1 MIYSADLHLHSPY
14 ARATSRELTFE
25 NMARWARIK
34 GIDLLASADFTHP
47 EWFAE
52 TKRKLR
58 PTGNG
63 LYECDGARFVLGTEV
78 NCNGHQ
84 GGRNR
89 RIHMLMFAPSFEVV
103 ERINA
108 ALSDKGLLASDGRPT
123 LHMTPRELLETVL
136 LIDERIMLIPAH
148 AWTPHFGLYGSR
160 TGFDSLEEC
169 FGDLTRH
176 IFAIETGLS
185 SDPAMN
191 WRMPELDDVSIVS
204 FSDAHSLPKMARELT
219 FIDGELSYDGL
230 RQALREQS
238 IAYTVEFFPEEGK
251 YHHSGHR
258 KCGVNLSPDE
268 VAKTGATCLVCGRR
282 MTLGVMQRT
291 DSLARRDVS
300 AVRGADGFVRHE
312 GRSDGQGEDGRPP
325 FRSLVGLQQIVAE
338 SMGRGVNTKGVR
350 TQYMRLVDELGS
362 EMLILMDA
370 DTSDIERVGGEPIA
384 DGVERVRRGDIYI
397 EPGYDGVFGKVQ
409 VWPDAAGFYKR
420 DGRDKQ
426 DGRRMRDTQG
436 SLFSV

>member
-14 ARATSRELTFE
+14 ARATSKELTFE
-25 NMARWARIK
+25 NMAKWARIK

-47 EWFAE
+47 DWFE
-52 TKRKLR
+52 HTKRTLR
-58 PTGNG
+58 PTGDG
-63 LYECDGARFVLGTEV
+63 LYEYEGGRFVLGTEV
-78 NCNGHQ
+78 NCNGYQ

-89 RIHMLMFAPSFEVV
+89 RIHMLMFAPSIKVV

-108 ALSDKGLLASDGRPT
+108 ALSRKGLLASDGRPT
-123 LHMTPRELLETVL
+123 LHLTPRELLETL
-136 LIDERIMLIPAH
+136 LHIDDRIMLIPAH
-148 AWTPHFGLYGSR
+148 AWTPHFGIYGSR

-169 FGDLTRH
+169 FGELTPH

-230 RQALREQS
+230 RKALQEQS

-251 YHHSGHR
+251 YHNSGHR
-258 KCGVNLSPDE
+258 KCGVNLSPEE
-268 VAKTGATCLVCGRR
+268 VAVTGEACPVCGRR

-291 DSLARRDVS
+291 ERLAQRD
-300 AVRGADGFVRHE
+300 ARTYRDDDGVIH
-312 GRSDGQGEDGRPP
+312 SDGRKVGHSEDGRPP

-338 SMGRGVNTKGVR
+338 SIGRGVNTKGV
-350 TQYMRLVDELGS
+350 QSLYFGLVDELGS
-362 EMLILMDA
+362 ELHILTDV
-370 DTSDIERVGGEPIA
+370 DTSDISRVGGERIA
-384 DGVERVRRGDIYI
+384 EGVERVRNGDILI
-397 EPGYDGVFGKVQ
+397 EPGYDGVFGKVS
-409 VWPDAAGFYKR
+409 VWR
-420 DGRDKQ
+420 DDSDGANIDRQDKQ
-426 DGRRMRDTQG
+426 DRQG
-436 SLFSV
+436 ILFWD

>member
-58 PTGNG
+58 PVGDG

-84 GGRNR
+84 GSRNR
-89 RIHMLMFAPSFEVV
+89 RIHMLMLAPSIEVV
-103 ERINA
+103 GRINA
-108 ALSDKGLLASDGRPT
+108 ALADKGLLASDGRPT

-136 LIDERIMLIPAH
+136 HIDERIMLIPAH

-268 VAKTGATCLVCGRR
+268 VARTGVTCPVCGRR

-291 DSLARRDVS
+291 ESLARRDVG
-300 AVRGADGFVRHE
+300 VFRGADGFIRHE
-312 GRSDGQGEDGRPP
+312 VRSNERGEGGRPP

-362 EMLILMDA
+362 EMHILMDA
-370 DTSDIERVGGEPIA
+370 DTSDMERVGGERIA

-409 VWPDAAGFYKR
+409 VWPDATGFYKR

-436 SLFSV
+436 SLFTV

>member
-1 MIYSADLHLHSPY
+1 MIYSADLHLHSPF

-47 EWFAE
+47 DWFE
-52 TKRKLR
+52 HTKRRLR
-58 PTGNG
+58 PTGDG
-63 LYECDGARFVLGTEV
+63 LYECEGARFVLGTEV
-78 NCNGHQ
+78 NCNGYQ

-89 RIHMLMFAPSFEVV
+89 RIHMLMLAPSIEIV

-108 ALSDKGLLASDGRPT
+108 ALAGKGLLASDGRPT
-123 LHMTPRELLETVL
+123 LHLTPRELLETL
-136 LIDERIMLIPAH
+136 LHIDERIMLIPAH
-148 AWTPHFGLYGSR
+148 AWTPHFGIYGSR

-169 FGDLTRH
+169 FGELTPR

-191 WRMPELDDVSIVS
+191 WRMPELDSVSIVS

-230 RQALREQS
+230 RQALKEQS

-251 YHHSGHR
+251 YHNSGHR

-268 VAKTGATCLVCGRR
+268 VARTGEACPVCGRR

-291 DSLARRDVS
+291 ERLAKRPESFCSD
-300 AVRGADGFVRHE
+300 DNGFTCSKE
-312 GRSDGQGEDGRPP
+312 GRPP

-338 SMGRGVNTKGVR
+338 SMGRGVNTKGVQTR
-350 TQYMRLVDELGS
+350 YMTLVEELGS
-362 EMLILMDA
+362 EMHILMNA
-370 DTSDIERVGGEPIA
+370 DVPDIARVGGEHVA
-384 DGVERVRRGDIYI
+384 EGVERVRKGDIVI
-397 EPGYDGVFGKVQ
+397 EPGYDGVFGKVS
-409 VWPDAAGFYKR
+409 VWPDETYI
-420 DGRDKQ
+420 DGQ
-426 DGRRMRDTQG
+426 DGNSGQG
-436 SLFSV
+436 VLFSV

>member
-1 MIYSADLHLHSPY
+1 MTYSADLHLHSPY

-58 PTGNG
+58 STGDG
-63 LYECDGARFVLGTEV
+63 LYECEGARFVLGTEV
-78 NCNGHQ
+78 NCNGYQ

-89 RIHMLMFAPSFEVV
+89 RIHMLMFAPSIEVV

-108 ALSDKGLLASDGRPT
+108 ALSGKGLLASDGRPT
-123 LHMTPRELLETVL
+123 LHLTPRELLMTL
-136 LIDERIMLIPAH
+136 LHIDERIMLVPAH
-148 AWTPHFGLYGSR
+148 AWTPHFGIYGSR

-169 FGDLTRH
+169 FGDLKPH

-191 WRMPELDDVSIVS
+191 WRVPELDDVSIVS

-230 RQALREQS
+230 RQALQEQS

-251 YHHSGHR
+251 YHNSGHR
-258 KCGVNLSPDE
+258 KCGVNLSPEE
-268 VAKTGATCLVCGRR
+268 VAATGESCPMCGRR

-291 DSLARRDVS
+291 EHLARRDAS
-300 AVRGADGFVRHE
+300 AYRDDDGFVHNGGHNGGHSGGRGARH
-312 GRSDGQGEDGRPP
+312 SKNGRPP

-350 TQYMRLVDELGS
+350 TKYMELAEELGN
-362 EMLILMDA
+362 EMHILTDA
-370 DTSDIERVGGEPIA
+370 DVSEIERVGGERIA
-384 DGVERVRRGDIYI
+384 EGVERVRTGNISI
-397 EPGYDGVFGKVQ
+397 EPGYDGVFGKVS
-409 VWPDAAGFYKR
+409 VWR
-420 DGRDKQ
+420 EDGANI
-426 DGRRMRDTQG
+426 DGQNRKSGQG
-436 SLFSV
+436 VLFSV

>member
-1 MIYSADLHLHSPY
+1 MKYSVDLHLHSPY

-58 PTGNG
+58 ATGDG
-63 LYECDGARFVLGTEV
+63 LYECEGARFVLGTEV
-78 NCNGHQ
+78 NCNGPQ

-89 RIHMLMFAPSFEVV
+89 RIHVLMLAPGIEVV
-103 ERINA
+103 ERINTTLA
-108 ALSDKGLLASDGRPT
+108 DKGLLASDGRPT
-123 LHMTPRELLETVL
+123 LHMTAQELLETVL
-136 LIDERIMLIPAH
+136 HIDERIMLIPAH
-148 AWTPHFGLYGSR
+148 AWTPHFGMYGSR

-169 FGDLTRH
+169 FGDLTPH
-176 IFAIETGLS
+176 ICAIETGLS

-219 FIDGELSYDGL
+219 VINGELSYDGL
-230 RQALREQS
+230 RSALKEQS

-251 YHHSGHR
+251 YHNSGHR

-268 VAKTGATCLVCGRR
+268 VARTGATCPVCGRR
-282 MTLGVMQRT
+282 MTLGVLQRT
-291 DSLARRDVS
+291 ESLAQRNVKALRD
-300 AVRGADGFVRHE
+300 ADGFVR
-312 GRSDGQGEDGRPP
+312 SEDGRPP

-338 SMGRGVNTKGVR
+338 SLGRGVNTKGVQR
-350 TQYMRLVDELGS
+350 QYMQLVEELGS
-362 EMLILMDA
+362 ELHLLTGAEI
-370 DTSDIERVGGEPIA
+370 SDVARVGGTASRMAWIA
-384 DGVERVRRGDIYI
+384 CEGVTYSSSRGTT
-397 EPGYDGVFGKVQ
+397 
-409 VWPDAAGFYKR
+409 ACS
-420 DGRDKQ
+420 GR
-426 DGRRMRDTQG
+426 
-436 SLFSV
+436 

>member
-52 TKRKLR
+52 TNRKLR
-58 PTGNG
+58 PTGDG
-63 LYECDGARFVLGTEV
+63 LYECEGARFVLGTEV
-78 NCNGHQ
+78 NCNGVV
-84 GGRNR
+84 GSRNR
-89 RIHMLMFAPSFEVV
+89 RIHMLMLAPSIAVV

-108 ALSDKGLLASDGRPT
+108 ALADKGLLASDGRPT

-136 LIDERIMLIPAH
+136 EIDEWIMLIPAH

-169 FGDLTRH
+169 FGDLTGH
-176 IFAIETGLS
+176 ISAIETGLS

-219 FIDGELSYDGL
+219 YIDGELSYDGL
-230 RQALREQS
+230 RQALKEQS

-258 KCGVNLSPDE
+258 KCGVNLSPAE
-268 VAKTGATCLVCGRR
+268 VAKTGATCPVCGRR

-291 DSLARRDVS
+291 EALAKRPESFGKDD
-300 AVRGADGFVRHE
+300 DGFTCN
-312 GRSDGQGEDGRPP
+312 SDGRPP

-338 SMGRGVNTKGVR
+338 SLGRGVNTKGVQA
-350 TQYMRLVDELGS
+350 QYMTLVEELGN
-362 EMLILMDA
+362 EMHVLMDA
-370 DTSDIERVGGEPIA
+370 DVSDIERVGGERIA
-384 DGVERVRRGDIYI
+384 DGVGRVRTGDIVI
-397 EPGYDGVFGKVQ
+397 EPGYDGVFGKVS
-409 VWPDAAGFYKR
+409 VWR
-420 DGRDKQ
+420 DGAVGANMDARDKQ
-426 DGRRMRDTQG
+426 DRQG
-436 SLFSV
+436 ILL

>member
-1 MIYSADLHLHSPY
+1 MTYAADLHLHSPF
-14 ARATSRELTFE
+14 ARATSKQLTFE
-25 NMARWARIK
+25 NMARWARVK

-52 TKRKLR
+52 TKRTLR
-58 PTGNG
+58 ATGNG
-63 LYECDGARFVLGTEV
+63 LYECEGARFVLGTEV
-78 NCNGHQ
+78 NCNGYQ

-89 RIHMLMFAPSFEVV
+89 RIHMLMLAPSIEVV
-103 ERINA
+103 EHINVS
-108 ALSDKGLLASDGRPT
+108 LSDKGLLASDGRPT
-123 LHMTPRELLETVL
+123 LHMTPRELLETL
-136 LIDERIMLIPAH
+136 LHIDERIMLIPAH
-148 AWTPHFGLYGSR
+148 AWTPHFGIYGSR

-169 FGDLTRH
+169 FGDLTPH
-176 IFAIETGLS
+176 IHAIETGLS

-219 FIDGELSYDGL
+219 IIDGELSYDGL
-230 RQALREQS
+230 RHALKEQS

-268 VAKTGATCLVCGRR
+268 VARTGEACPACGRR

-291 DSLARRDVS
+291 EYLARRDVS
-300 AVRGADGFVRHE
+300 AVRDADGFVRSGE
-312 GRSDGQGEDGRPP
+312 RGVNGRRPP

-350 TQYMRLVDELGS
+350 ARYIQLVEKLGS
-362 EMLILMDA
+362 ELHILMDA
-370 DTSDIERVGGEPIA
+370 DTSDIARVGGERVA
-384 DGVERVRRGDIYI
+384 EGVERVRAGNIVI
-397 EPGYDGVFGKVQ
+397 EPGYDGVFGTVKV
-409 VWPDAAGFYKR
+409 WG
-420 DGRDKQ
+420 DGKVDMDGQDRQ
-426 DGRRMRDTQG
+426 DGQG
-436 SLFSV
+436 VLFSA

>member
-1 MIYSADLHLHSPY
+1 MTYAADLHLHSPY
-14 ARATSRELTFE
+14 ARATSKFLTFE

-47 EWFAE
+47 DWLSE
-52 TKRKLR
+52 TKRRLQ
-58 PTGNG
+58 PTGDG

-78 NCNGHQ
+78 NCNGYQ

-89 RIHMLMFAPSFEVV
+89 RIHMLMLAPSIKVV

-123 LHMTPRELLETVL
+123 LHMTPRDLLETL
-136 LIDERIMLIPAH
+136 LHIDERIMLIPAH
-148 AWTPHFGLYGSR
+148 AWTPHFGIYGSR
-160 TGFDSLEEC
+160 TGFDSLQEC
-169 FGDLTRH
+169 FGDLTSH

-219 FIDGELSYDGL
+219 IIDGELSYDGL
-230 RQALREQS
+230 REALREQS

-268 VAKTGATCLVCGRR
+268 VARTGEACPACGRR

-291 DSLARRDVS
+291 ESLAQRDVS
-300 AVRGADGFVRHE
+300 AYRDDDGFIRSGGH
-312 GRSDGQGEDGRPP
+312 SDGGRRPP

-338 SMGRGVNTKGVR
+338 SMGRGVNTKGVQAR
-350 TQYMRLVDELGS
+350 YMELVEELGS
-362 EMLILMDA
+362 ELHVLTDA
-370 DTSDIERVGGEPIA
+370 GISDIARAGGERIA
-384 DGVERVRRGDIYI
+384 EGVERVRAGNIVI
-397 EPGYDGVFGKVQ
+397 EPGYDGVFGTVKV
-409 VWPDAAGFYKR
+409 WGDDGADR
-420 DGRDKQ
+420 DGRN
-426 DGRRMRDTQG
+426 GQG
-436 SLFSV
+436 VLL

>member
-47 EWFAE
+47 EWFE
-52 TKRKLR
+52 HTKRTLR
-58 PTGNG
+58 PTGDG

-78 NCNGHQ
+78 NCNGYQ

-89 RIHMLMFAPSFEVV
+89 RIHMLMFAPSIEAV
-103 ERINA
+103 ERINC

-123 LHMTPRELLETVL
+123 LHMTPRELLETL
-136 LIDERIMLIPAH
+136 LHIDERIMLIPAH
-148 AWTPHFGLYGSR
+148 AWTPHFGIYGSR
-160 TGFDSLEEC
+160 TGFDSLQEC
-169 FGDLTRH
+169 FGDLTSH

-191 WRMPELDDVSIVS
+191 WRLPELDDVSIVS

-219 FIDGELSYDGL
+219 IIEGELSYDGL
-230 RQALREQS
+230 RQALLEQS
-238 IAYTVEFFPEEGK
+238 IAYTLEFFPEEGK

-268 VAKTGATCLVCGRR
+268 VSDVGEACPVCGRR

-291 DSLARRDVS
+291 ERLARRDARMYKDS
-300 AVRGADGFVRHE
+300 DGFTC
-312 GRSDGQGEDGRPP
+312 SEDGRRPP

-338 SMGRGVNTKGVR
+338 SMGRGVNTKGVQA
-350 TQYMRLVDELGS
+350 QYMQLVEGLGS
-362 EMLILMDA
+362 ELHILMDA
-370 DTSDIERVGGEPIA
+370 DTSDISRVGGERIA
-384 DGVERVRRGDIYI
+384 EGVERVRKGNIVI
-397 EPGYDGVFGKVQ
+397 VPGYDGVFGKVS
-409 VWPDAAGFYKR
+409 VWQDNTYKDLQPLDR
-420 DGRDKQ
+420 LSTRNRQ
-426 DGRRMRDTQG
+426 DGQG
-436 SLFSV
+436 VLF

>member
-47 EWFAE
+47 VWFAE
-52 TKRKLR
+52 TKRRLQ
-58 PTGNG
+58 PTSDG
-63 LYECDGARFVLGTEV
+63 LYECEGARFVLGTEV
-78 NCNGHQ
+78 NCNGYQ
-84 GGRNR
+84 AGRNR
-89 RIHMLMFAPSFEVV
+89 RIHMLMFAPSVEVV
-103 ERINA
+103 ERINT
-108 ALSDKGLLASDGRPT
+108 ALADKGLLASDGRPT
-123 LHMTPRELLETVL
+123 LHMTPRELLETL
-136 LIDERIMLIPAH
+136 LHIDERIMLIPAH
-148 AWTPHFGLYGSR
+148 AWTPHFGIYGSR

-169 FGDLTRH
+169 FGDLRPH

-251 YHHSGHR
+251 YHNSGHR
-258 KCGVNLSPDE
+258 KCGVNLTPEE
-268 VAKTGATCLVCGRR
+268 VARTGAMCPACGRR

-291 DSLARRDVS
+291 ERLAKRSESVFRDN
-300 AVRGADGFVRHE
+300 GGFT
-312 GRSDGQGEDGRPP
+312 RSGDGRPP

-350 TQYMRLVDELGS
+350 TRYMTLVEELGS
-362 EMLILMDA
+362 EMHILMDA
-370 DTSDIERVGGEPIA
+370 DVSDIARVGGERVA
-384 DGVERVRRGDIYI
+384 EGVERVRRGDIYV
-397 EPGYDGVFGKVQ
+397 EPGYDGVFGKVN
-409 VWPDAAGFYKR
+409 VWPEETDETNMDAQ
-420 DGRDKQ
+420 DKQ
-426 DGRRMRDTQG
+426 DRQG
-436 SLFSV
+436 ILFSD

>member
-1 MIYSADLHLHSPY
+1 MIYSADLHLHSPF
-14 ARATSRELTFE
+14 ARATSSQLTFA
-25 NMARWARIK
+25 NMAMWARIK

-52 TKRKLR
+52 TKRTLR
-58 PTGNG
+58 PTGDG
-63 LYECDGARFVLGTEV
+63 LYEYEGARFVLGTEV
-78 NCNGHQ
+78 NCNGYQ

-89 RIHMLMFAPSFEVV
+89 RIHMLMFAPSFEIV

-123 LHMTPRELLETVL
+123 LHLTPRELLETL
-136 LIDERIMLIPAH
+136 LHIDERTMLIPAH

-169 FGDLTRH
+169 FGDLTQH

-191 WRMPELDDVSIVS
+191 WRMPELDDVSVVS

-230 RQALREQS
+230 RQALRQQN

-251 YHHSGHR
+251 YHNSGHR

-268 VAKTGATCLVCGRR
+268 VAMTGERCPVCGRR

-291 DSLARRDVS
+291 ESLARRDVS
-300 AVRGADGFVRHE
+300 AVRGADGFIHSNE
-312 GRSDGQGEDGRPP
+312 HSRPP

-338 SMGRGVNTKGVR
+338 SVGRGVNTKGVQSR
-350 TQYMRLVDELGS
+350 YFQLADELGS
-362 EMLILMDA
+362 ELHILTDA
-370 DTSDIERVGGEPIA
+370 SISDIERVGGERIA
-384 DGVERVRRGDIYI
+384 DGVERVRMGNIVI
-397 EPGYDGVFGKVQ
+397 EPGYDGVFGKVS
-409 VWPDAAGFYKR
+409 VWREETDM
-420 DGRDKQ
+420 DGQ
-426 DGRRMRDTQG
+426 DRQDRQG
-436 SLFSV
+436 ILFSV

>member
-58 PTGNG
+58 ATGDG
-63 LYECDGARFVLGTEV
+63 LYEYEGARLVLGTEV
-78 NCNGHQ
+78 NCNGYQ

-89 RIHMLMFAPSFEVV
+89 RIHMLMLAPSIEVV

-108 ALSDKGLLASDGRPT
+108 ALADKGLLASDGRPT
-123 LHMTPRELLETVL
+123 LHLTPRELLETL
-136 LIDERIMLIPAH
+136 LHIDERIMLIPAH
-148 AWTPHFGLYGSR
+148 AWTPHFGIYGSR

-169 FGDLTRH
+169 FGDLTPH
-176 IFAIETGLS
+176 VFAIETGLS

-251 YHHSGHR
+251 YHNSGHR
-258 KCGVNLSPDE
+258 KCGVNLSPEE
-268 VAKTGATCLVCGRR
+268 VAKTGATCPACGRR

-291 DSLARRDVS
+291 ERLAKRPESFCRD
-300 AVRGADGFVRHE
+300 DNGFTC
-312 GRSDGQGEDGRPP
+312 SKDGRPP

-350 TQYMRLVDELGS
+350 TQYMALVKELGS
-362 EMLILMDA
+362 EMHILMEA
-370 DTSDIERVGGEPIA
+370 DVSDIERVGGERVA
-384 DGVERVRRGDIYI
+384 EGVERVRKGDIYI
-397 EPGYDGVFGKVQ
+397 EPGYDGVFGKVS
-409 VWPDAAGFYKR
+409 VWRDETNMDAQDR
-420 DGRDKQ
+420 Q
-426 DGRRMRDTQG
+426 DGQG
-436 SLFSV
+436 VLFSD

>member
-25 NMARWARIK
+25 NMAQWARIK

-58 PTGNG
+58 PTGDG

-89 RIHMLMFAPSFEVV
+89 RIHMLMLAPSIGVV

-108 ALSDKGLLASDGRPT
+108 ALIDKGLLASDGRPT
-123 LHMTPRELLETVL
+123 LHMTPRELLETLL

-169 FGDLTRH
+169 FGDLTQH

-268 VAKTGATCLVCGRR
+268 VARTGATCPVCGRR

-291 DSLARRDVS
+291 ESLAQRDVS
-300 AVRGADGFVRHE
+300 VFRGADGFVRHE
-312 GRSDGQGEDGRPP
+312 GRSIRQGEGGRPP
-325 FRSLVGLQQIVAE
+325 FRSLVGLQQVVAE
-338 SMGRGVNTKGVR
+338 SVGRGVNTKGVQS
-350 TQYMRLVDELGS
+350 QYMKLVDELGS
-362 EMLILMDA
+362 EMHILMDA
-370 DTSDIERVGGEPIA
+370 DTSDIERVGGERIA

-409 VWPDAAGFYKR
+409 VWPDAAEI
-420 DGRDKQ
+420 DKQ
-426 DGRRMRDTQG
+426 VGRRRRDTQG
-436 SLFSV
+436 SLFTV

>member
-58 PTGNG
+58 PTGDG

-78 NCNGHQ
+78 NCNGQQ

-89 RIHMLMFAPSFEVV
+89 RIHMLMFAPSIEVV
-103 ERINA
+103 ERINE

-123 LHMTPRELLETVL
+123 LHLTPRELLETVL

-230 RQALREQS
+230 RQALKEQS

-258 KCGVNLSPDE
+258 KCGVNLSPEE
-268 VAKTGATCLVCGRR
+268 VAKTGATCPVCGRR

-291 DSLARRDVS
+291 ESLARRDVS

-312 GRSDGQGEDGRPP
+312 GRSDGQGEGGRPP

-350 TQYMRLVDELGS
+350 TQYMRLVEELGS
-362 EMLILMDA
+362 EMHILMDT
-370 DTSDIERVGGEPIA
+370 DTSDIERVDGERIA
-384 DGVERVRRGDIYI
+384 DGVERVRGGDIYI

-409 VWPDAAGFYKR
+409 VWPDAA
-420 DGRDKQ
+420 DGANMDAQDKH
-426 DGRRMRDTQG
+426 DRQG
-436 SLFSV
+436 VLFSD